1 MKMLFKLHEGEQS
14 MEKDLLFPNWHKKIT
29 GKMSDVYKLKYRFQ
43 KFLSKEMSSGRF
55 IPW

>member
-1 MKMLFKLHEGEQS
+1 MKMLYKLLEGEQS
-14 MEKDLLFPNWHKKIT
+14 MEKDLMFLNWHKKIT
-29 GKMSDVYKLKYRFQ
+29 GKMSDVYKLMYRFQ